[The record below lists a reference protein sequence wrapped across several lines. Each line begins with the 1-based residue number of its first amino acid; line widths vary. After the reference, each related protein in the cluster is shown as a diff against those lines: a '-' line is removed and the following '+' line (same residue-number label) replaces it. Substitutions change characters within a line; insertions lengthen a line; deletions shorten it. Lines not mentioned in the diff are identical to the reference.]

1 MYDRSPKEENMVQ
14 RVGVIGLGV
23 MGTAMSG
30 HLIAAGYRV
39 GGYDIDPA
47 RMDALAASGG
57 TPRDSAADVASDS
70 DLVLFA
76 LPSVE
81 ALADA
86 AAGVAEGAHPGLI
99 AVEMGVLPIAAK
111 QAAFDLLAQAGVELM
126 DVPVSGT
133 GLQAADATLVVLASG
148 SKEAFEAASAVF
160 DVIGR
165 TTHYLGDF
173 PNGSV
178 MKFIANLLVSVHTI
192 AAAEAHALG
201 AAAGMD
207 AELVQRVIA
216 DGVGTSAMFEIR
228 GPMMAASSYTPPS
241 GRLDIIK
248 KDAEII
254 QAYARSVGAPTPLLD
269 VALPLYRAASES
281 GLGDLDVAAIRLYLD
296 RLAT

>member
-1 MYDRSPKEENMVQ
+1 MVQ

-30 HLIAAGYRV
+30 HLITAGYEV
-39 GGYDIDPA
+39 GGYDIDPT
-47 RMDALAASGG
+47 RMDALAAAGG
-57 TPRDSAADVASDS
+57 TPRGSAAEVAADS
-70 DLVLFA
+70 DLVLFSLA
-76 LPSVE
+76 SVE
-81 ALADA
+81 ALNDA

-111 QAAFDLLAQAGVELM
+111 QAAFDLLAGAGVELM

-148 SKEAFEAASAVF
+148 SKEAFEAASPIF

-165 TTHYLGDF
+165 ATHYLGPF

-178 MKFIANLLVSVHTI
+178 MKFIANLLVSVHTW

-207 AELVQRVIA
+207 AQLVQRVIA

-228 GPMMAASSYTPPS
+228 GPMMAADSYSPPS

-254 QAYARSVGAPTPLLD
+254 QAYARSVGAPTP
-269 VALPLYRAASES
+269 RSFIS
-281 GLGDLDVAAIRLYLD
+281 S
-296 RLAT
+296 